1 VHHKISERRLLHWC
15 RKKLRTAR
23 KMRENEQERG
33 HNQGQ
38 GEKLTLERRV
48 IYVFSVMRKEMNN
61 GPEKFSSSEA
71 KKI

>member
-1 VHHKISERRLLHWC
+1 
-15 RKKLRTAR
+15 
-23 KMRENEQERG
+23 MRENEQERG